1 MAFQTR
7 TDLQNQAIGWLRKEC
22 RSLGGG
28 TVVRFPR
35 IWIASGECRIKSL
48 VGAKFDI
55 GMGVTL
61 DNRQFRQIL
70 NMASSL
76 FKIRFQ
82 NEAQKTKEFEK
93 LLDRCGKVA
102 KRRNRVMHRL
112 WTLDKKGQVVSLAH
126 EVRGGIGLKANR
138 QVVRVTEL
146 QTLYRDIMK
155 LRDDLLTARERLIAG
170 SIKGAP

>member
-1 MAFQTR
+1 MNVMVERAVLIDNWPEEHVKAVGQVSIAFT
-7 TDLQNQAIGWLRKEC
+7 TIEYILR
-22 RSLGGG
+22 LY
-28 TVVRFPR
+28 
-35 IWIASGECRIKSL
+35 IKSL

-55 GMGVTL
+55 GMGITL
-61 DNRQFRQIL
+61 DNRQFRQIH

-93 LLDRCGKVA
+93 LLDRCAKVA

-146 QTLYRDIMK
+146 RTLYRDIMK
-155 LRDDLLTARERLIAG
+155 LRDDLLTARERLIAR